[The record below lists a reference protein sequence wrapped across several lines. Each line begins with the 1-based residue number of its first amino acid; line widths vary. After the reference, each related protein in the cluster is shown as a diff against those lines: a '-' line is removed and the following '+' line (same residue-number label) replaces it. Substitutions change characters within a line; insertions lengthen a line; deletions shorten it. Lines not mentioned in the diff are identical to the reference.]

1 MNNSILA
8 TLFLSMGCLSASA
21 QRMEAVRKA
30 IDCGQVL
37 YRTPVTAVFEVKNK
51 GGKPLSIT
59 TVRKSCG
66 CTEVDYPKKEIPAGQ
81 VFKVKA
87 TYDAAQMGH
96 FNKQIGLYT
105 AAAKEPLILTLKGV
119 VVDEVK
125 DFSGAYPFTL
135 GDVLVEKNNI
145 EFDDV
150 NRGDRPVQKI
160 HIMNNSGKPVQ
171 PVLMHL
177 PPYLQA
183 EVSPSTI
190 MSGRSGVASITLDS
204 RELRH
209 FGLTQTNIYL
219 GMFPGDK
226 VSADKEISV
235 SAVLLPGFNELSQ
248 KALHNAPQIK
258 LSATKVDLGNIYGR
272 KVKKAEIDIV
282 NTGHSILEISSLQM
296 FTAGLKLS
304 LNKTR
309 ILPGDIAKL
318 KITADEKQ
326 LKNVKAA
333 PRVLMIT
340 NDPKQAKVVITVNV
354 K

>member
-1 MNNSILA
+1 MNKNILA
-8 TLFLSMGCLSASA
+8 AMFLSMAGLSASA
-21 QRMEAVRKA
+21 QRMEAVRTA

-51 GGKPLSIT
+51 GGKPLHIT

-66 CTEVDYPKKEIPAGQ
+66 CTKVDYPTTEIPAGQ
-81 VFKVKA
+81 VFKVHA

-96 FNKQIGLYT
+96 FNKQIGLYS
-105 AAAKEPLILTLKGV
+105 AANKEPLVLTLKGIV
-119 VVDEVK
+119 VEEVK
-125 DFSGAYPFTL
+125 DFSGTYPFTL
-135 GDVLVEKNNI
+135 GDVMVEKNNI

-177 PPYLQA
+177 PPYLNA

-226 VSADKEISV
+226 VSPDKEISV
-235 SAVLLPGFNELSQ
+235 SAVLLPGFNNLS
-248 KALHNAPQIK
+248 KEALNRAPQIK
-258 LSATKVDLGNIYGR
+258 LSTTKVDLGSIYGK
-272 KVKKAEIDIV
+272 KVKKAEIDIA
-282 NTGHSILEISSLQM
+282 NAGYSTLDISSLQM

-304 LNKTR
+304 LNKTH
-309 ILPGDIAKL
+309 IAPGDVAKL
-318 KITADEKQ
+318 KITVDENQ
-326 LKNVKAA
+326 LKNVKSA

-340 NDPKQAKVVITVNV
+340 NDPKQAKVVITINV

>member
-8 TLFLSMGCLSASA
+8 AMLLSMASLSASA
-21 QRMEAVRKA
+21 QRMEAVRAA

-51 GGKPLSIT
+51 GGKPLRIID
-59 TVRKSCG
+59 VRKSCG
-66 CTEVDYPKKEIPAGQ
+66 CTEVSYPKTEIPAGQ
-81 VFKVKA
+81 VFKVQA

-96 FNKQIGLYT
+96 FNKQVGLYGPSG
-105 AAAKEPLILTLKGV
+105 KDPLVLTLKGV
-119 VVDEVK
+119 VVEEVV
-125 DFSGAYPFTL
+125 DFSGTYPFTL
-135 GDVLVEKNNI
+135 GDVMVEKNNI

-183 EVSPSTI
+183 DVSPSTI
-190 MSGRSGVASITLDS
+190 MSGRSGVATITLDS
-204 RELRH
+204 RSLRN

-235 SAVLLPGFNELSQ
+235 SAVLLPGFNELST
-248 KALHNAPQIK
+248 KTLHNAPQIK
-258 LSATKVDLGNIYGR
+258 LSATKVDLGAISGK
-272 KVKKAEIDIV
+272 KVKKAEIDIANV
-282 NTGHSILEISSLQM
+282 GHSTLDISSLQM

-304 LNKTR
+304 LNKTH
-309 ILPGDIAKL
+309 IVPGDMAKL

-340 NDPKQAKVVITVNV
+340 NDPKQPKVVITINV